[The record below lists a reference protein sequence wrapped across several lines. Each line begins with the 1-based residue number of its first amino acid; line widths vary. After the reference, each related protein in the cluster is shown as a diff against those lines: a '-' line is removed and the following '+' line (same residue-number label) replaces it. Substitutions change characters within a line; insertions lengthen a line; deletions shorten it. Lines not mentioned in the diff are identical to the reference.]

1 MRGMNLIAGLV
12 IAAGASVAS
21 AETIYGVTDSHLVKF
36 DTANPGAVTVVG
48 AHGFGGANRRLF
60 NLAYNKSD
68 GYFYAIGW
76 ENRVGDHADQFLARI
91 DPATGAGSVAANLGN
106 SANAGYYEGID
117 WNDKRGSLTV
127 ANGGAAN
134 GFDTVNIYDIATNGA
149 TNLVTTNGRDNDFL
163 VYDSKRDLTH
173 VWDPNGLAQWTKTDL
188 GTGNNV
194 DLGAI
199 NNLLGEGAYSA
210 NQDAFFCYLISS
222 AAPYSLIKI
231 TTDGIVNITTTNEG
245 FINMPVDTGALT
257 GLAFIPTPGTLA
269 LLGLGALAAARRRR

>member
-134 GFDTVNIYDIATNGA
+134 GFDTVNIYDIATNG
-149 TNLVTTNGRDNDFL
+149 RDNDFL